1 MLKWIDIMESDAI
14 KQRDEALK
22 EKEELAHKF
31 DQILKQ
37 KDEFEREN

>member
-1 MLKWIDIMESDAI
+1 MENYAI
-14 KQRDEALK
+14 NQRGEALK

-37 KDEFEREN
+37 KDKLEREN